1 VTENTVCNG
10 FPAAVVEAR
19 NRIPDKEEWKPKA
32 IFQHYSFVCSKSLM
46 PLVLPQGYG
55 NKDVSGYKPGCS
67 ANSSHWR
74 CLLSCI
80 RGFICKHFNVII
92 PAEMREQNTP
102 HFQTTEPSGETPP
115 EVFEQKGWYRSRIH
129 QCLTPAPLSFTEL
142 QCHKSR
148 RRQQKSYL
156 AVPARDTIISNAGKQ
171 LCAIS
176 TFKFSL
182 LNCQL

>member
-1 VTENTVCNG
+1 MSSLLLWYKHGTAFQIKKSENQKQYSNTIPLFVLNLLCPLF
-10 FPAAVVEAR
+10 FPKDMETKMSQATNLGVRLTAR
-19 NRIPDKEEWKPKA
+19 T
-32 IFQHYSFVCSKSLM
+32 
-46 PLVLPQGYG
+46 G
-55 NKDVSGYKPGCS
+55 DVSS
-67 ANSSHWR
+67 AVSEVSSASTSMSSS
-74 CLLSCI
+74 LLKWENRTHLI
-80 RGFICKHFNVII
+80 FRQ
-92 PAEMREQNTP
+92 QNLQERP
-102 HFQTTEPSGETPP
+102 PP

-129 QCLTPAPLSFTEL
+129 QCLTPAPLIFTEL